1 MTFGYD
7 DGQSDH
13 HWCYKWSR
21 SVNRNRAMHDDHDYS
36 NLCSKRFCPMHRG
49 VQRFFQLLLGARVAQ
64 DHLLPT
70 SSPPSPPPPPPPSY
84 PRAVR
89 SLFPV
94 FEIGRWKK
102 KRGGRESVTLTV
114 RTTQPPSRC
123 TTDWCV
129 AAACSTGFLA
139 YSPRQRCA
147 DRPLRWSPL
156 PSRHRSTWS
165 RNYAAPVRTDHS
177 ERGSEVTMIGN
188 ALWPFSLFV
197 LRMVGDLNSARL
209 KKWGLGGRGGKG
221 RGEGGGGGVRGREE
235 REGAKNEWLK

>member
-1 MTFGYD
+1 MTCGYD

-36 NLCSKRFCPMHRG
+36 NLCSKRFCPMRRG

-70 SSPPSPPPPPPPSY
+70 SSPPSPPTPPHTLALCVHCFQCS
-84 PRAVR
+84 RLDV
-89 SLFPV
+89 
-94 FEIGRWKK
+94 EK

-129 AAACSTGFLA
+129 GAACSTGFLA

-209 KKWGLGGRGGKG
+209 KKWGLGGRGGE
-221 RGEGGGGGVRGREE
+221 GEGGRGRG
-235 REGAKNEWLK
+235 RG